1 MNIFLL
7 FFFFATCT
15 HRLLCRSTEGSTR
28 RTRTK
33 LSSPPR
39 ETGWRF
45 FVPAASWAPGRG
57 TRRRWRGPDPGGS
70 GWPSGRRA
78 ASRRHCWAPR
88 WWWTSFLRLWMLTSS
103 PRMNAWSRPLTHRSS
118 SSSGPLVWAFG
129 TLGLDEREEN
139 GGAFSSQS
147 REETLLQD
155 DRSVKL

>member
-7 FFFFATCT
+7 VFFFCDVHSPAPVPQHGGIHQADENKVVIT
-15 HRLLCRSTEGSTR
+15 
-28 RTRTK
+28 
-33 LSSPPR
+33 SSGNR
-39 ETGWRF
+39 VTF